1 MHCFKSI
8 RCMCNACIG
17 WNANTS
23 NQVIFPMNFLTLV
36 HHLHFQ
42 IIICNILLP
51 GRKIEVLL
59 QFCSG
64 FSFLSSSIGS
74 SILKTKS
81 FGLKLLH
88 RQKSALQL
96 QTQFL
101 AKLVA
106 FYWKQPKI
114 VFSHLA
120 KGGCQY
126 VKLCYF
132 YVQYFADFAIHY
144 PMLNKKL
151 RKNKNLLLEII
162 VVF

>member
-42 IIICNILLP
+42 IIICDILLP

-74 SILKTKS
+74 SILKIKC
-81 FGLKLLH
+81 FGLKLL
-88 RQKSALQL
+88 QTEISSTITDTISGKSSRILLKA
-96 QTQFL
+96 
-101 AKLVA
+101 AENSV
-106 FYWKQPKI
+106 
-114 VFSHLA
+114 SHLA
-120 KGGCQY
+120 KRGCQY
-126 VKLCYF
+126 VKLWIF
-132 YVQYFADFAIHY
+132 YVQYVAGFCHTLPYD
-144 PMLNKKL
+144 
-151 RKNKNLLLEII
+151 EQ
-162 VVF
+162 